1 VVAVTTS
8 AVAMAAVLG
17 TATAMATAMAAIT
30 VGGGDD
36 GGCGI
41 KIFFSLR

>member
-1 VVAVTTS
+1 
-8 AVAMAAVLG
+8 MAAVVG
-17 TATAMATAMAAIT
+17 TVMAMATAMAATT

-41 KIFFSLR
+41 KFFF